1 MATLLK
7 DLRYGVRSLL
17 NMPLLSIAALACMAI
32 GVGATVSVFTLVNAT
47 LLQGLPYPDSDRLVR
62 VWGTHGPE
70 DPRRDLSYPNYQ
82 DLREE
87 TGTIEQLEAAART
100 RLAILNEVGVERV
113 RGESVTP
120 GYFAM
125 TGVQPTLGRTFAPQE
140 YRPDAPQLILLGH
153 DLWQRRF
160 GGRPDVVG
168 QTLEARGAWGGE
180 ETTNRPYQVLGVMP
194 EGFTG
199 TIEDDESEFWL
210 PMAHFEPQANL
221 ERRQQRIL
229 WTLGRLAP
237 AATVEQANQ
246 EVEALGG
253 TLAAEYPDDNDGFG
267 ARVEPLGENWREGLR
282 GGLYMLLGAAVL
294 LLLIACTNV
303 ANLLLARLARRRHE
317 LTLRM
322 VLGAHRRRVLRQ
334 LLTESLLLATAGGI
348 VGIGLAWL
356 FVDLYMDLVAE
367 DVPGY
372 VTVGLDW
379 RVVLAAL
386 AVVAL
391 TGLAFGVLPAW
402 FGAKVDPA
410 DELKEEG
417 RGSSATRSQRRSGQ
431 LLVAAEVALTVVLL
445 IAASLMF
452 RSYDNLRTVDLGY
465 DAENLLRMS
474 TTLDRSVYPEP
485 DDWRR
490 MMGEVKEVV
499 ARQPG
504 VLAVSAVGG
513 ILPPSTDIEA
523 TITVPALRGAEI
535 ENVHRHSVD
544 MDFLSTLDIDLLH
557 GRNVSSVDRPDGV
570 RVALASESLARR
582 VGGGDPRQAVG
593 EQVHFVVSRNPP
605 ESSQPYEIVG
615 VVEDVLYHGPLA
627 ERPFDYDL
635 YLSAEQVPDY
645 LISLA
650 VRTAGPPEPMM
661 DGLTREVARVASP
674 SPVHWV
680 QTVQGEIEKQYSD
693 SRFYTALIVVYSLSA
708 VLLAVIGIYGVL
720 ANSVSRRF
728 RELGIRV
735 AVGAQNRDLLAMV
748 VAQSMKV
755 VVLGALIGVAL
766 ALFGTRVMSSLL
778 YGIAPTDAVSF
789 AAVLGGLLALG
800 FVASYLPARRATRVD
815 PVVAL
820 RTQ

>member
-17 NMPLLSIAALACMAI
+17 NMPLLAVAALACIAI
-32 GVGATVSVFTLVNAT
+32 GVGATVSVFTLLNAT
-47 LLQGLPYPDSDRLVR
+47 LLQRLPYPDADRLVR
-62 VWGTHGPE
+62 VWATHGPE
-70 DPRRDLSYPNYQ
+70 EPRRDLSYLNYQ
-82 DLREE
+82 DLRA
-87 TGTIEQLEAAART
+87 GSRTIEQLEAAART
-100 RLAILNEVGVERV
+100 RLAILNDVGVERV

-125 TGVQPTLGRTFAPQE
+125 IGVEPALGRTFAPEE
-140 YRPDAPQLILLGH
+140 YAADAPHLILIGH

-160 GGRPDVVG
+160 GGRRDVVG

-180 ETTNRPYQVLGVMP
+180 ETTNRPYQVLGVLP

-221 ERRQQRIL
+221 ERRGQRIL
-229 WTLGRLAP
+229 WTLGKLAP
-237 AATVEQANQ
+237 GATVEQADQ
-246 EVEALGG
+246 EMATLGR

-267 ARVEPLGENWREGLR
+267 ARAERLGENWREGLR
-282 GGLYMLLGAAVL
+282 GGLYLLLGAALL
-294 LLLIACTNV
+294 LLLIACTNI

-322 VLGAHRRRVLRQ
+322 VLGAQRQRVLRQ
-334 LLTESLLLATAGGI
+334 LLTESLLLALAGGA
-348 VGIGLAWL
+348 IGVALAWL

-367 DVPGY
+367 DVPDY

-379 RVVLAAL
+379 RVVLTAL
-386 AVVAL
+386 GVVAL

-402 FGAKVDPA
+402 FGARVDPGA
-410 DELKEEG
+410 ELKEEG
-417 RGSSATRSQRRSGQ
+417 RGSSATRGQRRSGQ
-431 LLVAAEVALTVVLL
+431 LLVGAEVALTIVLL

-452 RSYDNLRTVDLGY
+452 RSYDNLRTVELGY
-465 DAENLLRMS
+465 DADNLLRMS
-474 TTLDRSVYPEP
+474 VTLDRSVYPAPE
-485 DDWRR
+485 DWRR
-490 MMGEVKEVV
+490 MMGEVKQVV
-499 ARQPG
+499 ARQSG
-504 VLAVSAVGG
+504 VEAVSAIGG
-513 ILPPSTDIEA
+513 ILPPSPDIELA
-523 TITVPALRGAEI
+523 MTFPALRGGEL

-544 MDFLSTLDIDLLH
+544 PDFLATMDMELLH
-557 GRNVSSVDRPDGV
+557 GRNLSEADRPDGV
-570 RVALASESLARR
+570 RVALASETLAR
-582 VGGGDPRQAVG
+582 VIGGGDARAAVG
-593 EQVHFVVSRNPP
+593 EQVQFVVARNPP
-605 ESSQPYEIVG
+605 QTSQPYEIVG
-615 VVEDVLYHGPLA
+615 VVEDVLYHGPMG
-627 ERPFDYDL
+627 ERPFDYDV
-635 YLSAEQVPDY
+635 YLTTEQVPDF

-661 DGLTREVARVASP
+661 DRLTREVARVAAP

-680 QTVQGEIEKQYSD
+680 QTIQGEIEKQYSD

-720 ANSVSRRF
+720 ANSVTRRF

-735 AVGAQNRDLLAMV
+735 AIGAQNRDLLAMV

-755 VVLGALIGVAL
+755 VLLGALVGVAI
-766 ALFGTRVMSSLL
+766 ALVGTRVMSSLL
-778 YGIAPTDAVSF
+778 YGVAPTDPVTF
-789 AAVLGGLLALG
+789 GLVLGGLLALA

-820 RTQ
+820 RHQ